1 MKRLILMRHAKS
13 SWEDDLADFDRP
25 LNRRGLRDAPR
36 IAAELVRLDWIP
48 DLVIYSAALRTTQT
62 WQLMAEY
69 FANSPQAVSSRH
81 LYLSSTA
88 ALRQTIENLSENVTT
103 ALLLGH
109 NPVWES
115 MVSQLSR
122 QNVRLTTANAAL
134 FQTDTQINWQDTF
147 ASTTSWE
154 LMRVLKPKELSDA
167 AGG

>member
-48 DLVIYSAALRTTQT
+48 DLVVYSAALRTTKT
-62 WQLMAEY
+62 WQLMAEH
-69 FANSPQAVSSRH
+69 FVNSPQAVSSRD

-88 ALRQTIENLSENVTT
+88 SLRRTIENLPENVTT

-115 MVSQLSR
+115 VVSQLSK

-134 FQTDTQINWQDTF
+134 FQIDTRIIWQDAL
-147 ASTTSWE
+147 ASNTSWE
-154 LMRVLKPKELSDA
+154 LMRVIKPKELSDA
-167 AGG
+167 PEG